1 MFNISYG
8 KFWFDGD
15 FFVRNLNAIV
25 ELRQYHSLSQR
36 NFFSSLDRM
45 VLLLSPLGLFFFFLF
60 FSFLFYHGLSSA
72 FDFSLGKNF
81 SIIKELPRANLV
93 KCAM

>member
-45 VLLLSPLGLFFFFLF
+45 VLLLSPLGLFFFFFFSLF
-60 FSFLFYHGLSSA
+60 FFTMDFLPLLIFPWA
-72 FDFSLGKNF
+72 KIF